1 MRKVLVLS
9 PNQGQK
15 ARKSS
20 ICNQPNHQ
28 TLAKLEA
35 KQRTYQKPANS
46 IAKLLLMHMLL
57 PLVEFAQDIGKL
69 LSQISAIDN
78 ASIEMR
84 QNLLLPLQDVEVFLR
99 VFSF

>member
-1 MRKVLVLS
+1 
-9 PNQGQK
+9 
-15 ARKSS
+15 
-20 ICNQPNHQ
+20 
-28 TLAKLEA
+28 
-35 KQRTYQKPANS
+35 
-46 IAKLLLMHMLL
+46 MHMLL

-69 LSQISAIDN
+69 LSQISAVDN